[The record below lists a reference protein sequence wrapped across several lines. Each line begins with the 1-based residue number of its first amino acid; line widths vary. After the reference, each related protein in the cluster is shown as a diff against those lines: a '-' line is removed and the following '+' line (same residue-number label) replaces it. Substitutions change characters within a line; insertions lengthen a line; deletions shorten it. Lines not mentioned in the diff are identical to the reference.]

1 MNRRDFTRWAFAG
14 TALSAVLDPAS
25 LLASTALPA
34 RSQQKQNARKTFQGF
49 ENSLRPSFSP
59 DFAQL
64 DEAGI
69 RHDVRQSIAHGVFS
83 IFCVPAGLNGAE
95 RDQFLQLVADENQGQ
110 VLLSTFLGGPTL
122 ASHMSQLK
130 SAQAA
135 GFSHVLAH
143 PPGQEP
149 VDSKDSLY
157 AYYRQIAD
165 GTDMDVVLWATD
177 GGNMRHL
184 HPSNVVLDVLER
196 VAELDNVVALKVMA
210 TLDPVTVFEIFERL
224 NDRLLVNCV
233 DLRMLPLLV
242 KFYGVQWSGAW
253 TIEAL
258 QSPQHPYVV
267 DYLKR
272 LREGNYQQADALYW
286 TLKPAYETLM
296 GLMAPMLPRGI
307 HPSVQMKYYQW
318 CVGGNGGL
326 TRWPE
331 NAAEREFPLT
341 ADERNRIQQAYRAI
355 GIEPQGPEESFVV
368 GRAAY
373 ARGVRADQLAETP
386 MYIP

>member
-1 MNRRDFTRWAFAG
+1 MNRREFSRWALAG
-14 TALSAVLDPAS
+14 TALGSVFEPAALFASA
-25 LLASTALPA
+25 ALPA
-34 RSQQKQNARKTFQGF
+34 WSQRKQSARHTFQGF

-59 DFAQL
+59 DFTQL

-69 RHDVRQSIAHGVFS
+69 RLDVRQSIAQGVFS
-83 IFCVPAGLNGAE
+83 IFCVPVGLSGPE
-95 RDQFLQLVADENQGQ
+95 HLEFMQIVAHENQGQ

-122 ASHMSQLK
+122 ASHLAQLK
-130 SAQAA
+130 SAKAA
-135 GFSHVLAH
+135 GFNHVLAH
-143 PPGQEP
+143 PPAQEP

-157 AYYRQIAD
+157 AYYQNIAD
-165 GTDMDVVLWATD
+165 STDMDVVLWATD
-177 GGNMRHL
+177 GTNMRHL
-184 HPSNVVLDVLER
+184 HPSNVVLEVLER

-210 TLDPVTVFEIFERL
+210 TLDPVVVFEIFERL
-224 NDRLLVNCV
+224 NNRLLVNSV
-233 DLRMLPLLV
+233 DLRMMPLLV
-242 KFYGVQWSGAW
+242 KSYGVQWSGAW

-258 QSPQHPYVV
+258 QSPQQPYVV

-272 LREGNYQQADALYW
+272 LREGNYQQADVLYW
-286 TLKPAYETLM
+286 TLKPAYDALM

-331 NAAEREFPLT
+331 NPMEREFPLT

-355 GIEPQGPEESFVV
+355 GIEPQGPEESFLV

-373 ARGVRADQLAETP
+373 ARGVRAIDLVETP
-386 MYIP
+386 MYIF